1 MSSVVSQIPQL
12 KNGES
17 CPLAAVPRLD
27 FVDFRE
33 CIVSQAANGVR
44 LASLFGQRRDDG
56 VRLFAVL
63 ADSHDGVLLPLSADL
78 FEDYYPALTPDCPQA
93 HVFER
98 EIAEQ
103 WGIVPQ
109 GHPWLKP
116 VRYVHSQRPGKDAWG
131 RADVETILPCVTDY
145 FQVTGP
151 EIHEVAVGP
160 VHAGVIE
167 PGSFRFQCMGEH
179 VYHLE
184 VQLGY
189 QHRGVERAMCG
200 GPNKRTLHYMET
212 LAGDTSIG
220 HGTAYCQI
228 LEGLAGVTPPPHAQA
243 VRAIALELERM
254 ACHTG
259 DLGALADDVGYLP
272 TANYCGRL
280 RGDFL
285 NATGTICGNRF
296 GRSLVRPGGV
306 NFDIGPEMADEI
318 ERVLKAALRDVGG
331 AAQLLWDSLSVRS
344 RFENTGVVS
353 SEDAQ
358 ALGIV
363 GMPLRATGI
372 KRDVRQDF
380 PTGAYVN
387 ASYPAASWPTGDVF
401 ARAYVRWLEIE
412 LSGEFVLEQLHTLPS
427 GSIPRRHEAAGTR
440 CLRRLDDRRM
450 ARTGLPR
457 GNHRF
462 VRSIRP
468 VQSRRSVLSELD
480 GPHACVA

>member
-1 MSSVVSQIPQL
+1 MS
-12 KNGES
+12 
-17 CPLAAVPRLD
+17 
-27 FVDFRE
+27 
-33 CIVSQAANGVR
+33 
-44 LASLFGQRRDDG
+44 
-56 VRLFAVL
+56 
-63 ADSHDGVLLPLSADL
+63 
-78 FEDYYPALTPDCPQA
+78 
-93 HVFER
+93 
-98 EIAEQ
+98 
-103 WGIVPQ
+103 
-109 GHPWLKP
+109 
-116 VRYVHSQRPGKDAWG
+116 
-131 RADVETILPCVTDY
+131 
-145 FQVTGP
+145 GP

-189 QHRGVERAMCG
+189 QYRGVEKALIG

-220 HGTAYCQI
+220 HGTAYCLI
-228 LEGLAGVTPPPHAQA
+228 VEGLAGVTPPAHAQS

-259 DLGALADDVGYLP
+259 DLGALADDVGFLP
-272 TANYCGRL
+272 TANFCGRL

-285 NATGTICGNRF
+285 NSTGTVCGNRF

-306 NFDIGPEMADEI
+306 NFEINSEMAASLST
-318 ERVLKAALRDVGG
+318 RLKAALRDVEG
-331 AAQLLWDSLSVRS
+331 AAKLLWDSLSVRA

-363 GMPLRATGI
+363 GMALRATGI

-387 ASYPAASWPTGDVF
+387 AAYPAASWPTGDVF
-401 ARAYVRWLEIE
+401 ARAYVRWMEIE
-412 LSGEFVLEQLHTLPS
+412 QAGKFVLEQLSALPTGPS
-427 GSIPRRHEAAGTR
+427 RVEMKSLAPRSHS
-440 CLRRLDDRRM
+440 
-450 ARTGLPR
+450 
-457 GNHRF
+457 RF
-462 VRSIRP
+462 R
-468 VQSRRSVLSELD
+468 
-480 GPHACVA
+480 